1 LLAEIQGKSVANLRA
16 TPTGGAAVGGA
27 AVGGAAVGG
36 AAGAAAGAAAADDG
50 GAADLASTLAAALNM
65 RKGNMGD
72 SDEESEDDEDW

>member
-1 LLAEIQGKSVANLRA
+1 MLAEIQGKSVANLRA
-16 TPTGGAAVGGA
+16 TPTGGA

>member
-16 TPTGGAAVGGA
+16 TPTGGA